1 MRASRNKVLI
11 VDCHEEVL
19 ITFEQLLEDKGYDT
33 TTAWTGQD
41 GLGALKTQLFDL
53 ILVNEYLPDMNAED
67 FVSALQHRGNKVPC
81 IIMQPSATEITDTSR
96 FFAAGAVA
104 VVCKWSQD
112 LVLDAVYA
120 LLPPTDAMRT
130 LPREASA

>member
-19 ITFEQLLEDKGYDT
+19 ITFEQLLEDEGYDT
-33 TTAWTGQD
+33 TTAWTGQ
-41 GLGALKTQLFDL
+41 GALNSARAQVFDL
-53 ILVNEYLPDMNAED
+53 IVVNEYLPDMNAED
-67 FVSALQHRGNKVPC
+67 FVSALRHRGSNVPC
-81 IIMQPSATEITDTSR
+81 IVMQPSATEITDTSR
-96 FFAAGAVA
+96 FIAAGAVA

-112 LVLDAVYA
+112 KVLDAVYA
-120 LLPPTDAMRT
+120 LLPSTKALRT